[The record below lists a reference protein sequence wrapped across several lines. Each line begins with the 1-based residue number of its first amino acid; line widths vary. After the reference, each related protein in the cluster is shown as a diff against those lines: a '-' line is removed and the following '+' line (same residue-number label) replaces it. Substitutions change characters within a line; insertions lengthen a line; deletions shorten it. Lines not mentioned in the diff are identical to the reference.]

1 MDDDFDLMLDDIDF
15 DLDGSSSKKST
26 KPKNIVFSTGLDA
39 LDAMKDSF
47 DPRGKVKDIVRELMP
62 SAVRSEYSD
71 LESAMDEIKDEMD
84 KSVESVKDVLKDVS
98 GAFAD
103 FLPEGKMKNRLKDFA
118 KKEGYEDYGYKKT
131 KEEEE
136 NERIK
141 QALLE
146 ALGEN
151 ATEERNAAMVKQ
163 AMDEKREAN
172 SQLVLKH
179 VYAELKVMNNFN
191 TRITNKYYTK
201 SLELQ
206 YRNLYKMTELVEL
219 TKVGWEANRKQV
231 ESLLINSS
239 LPDVIKLKALQAA
252 NDPRLRERA
261 KRSYLGNYFK
271 RFNPFENL
279 KNNILK
285 NIKQQTQGFKSG
297 FEALLQGKQALDDI
311 KEAGMGLGPGM
322 FLGSMIG
329 DWLRANTL
337 GWVGDRLGSTTQGKR
352 GIFAFK
358 EMMADPRS
366 FFMGLKDKE
375 DGKSM
380 ASRWKRR
387 GFDAIARLTGT
398 PNKNRVDFI
407 NENLDDAKVF
417 DGRAHQAIV
426 KVIPGL
432 LSNIYG
438 AIKSGMRVSDDD
450 VKKNAIYYDNRTG
463 GFVTRQGMARN
474 LNRKLKSAMNK
485 DGYKRNLESLFREY
499 NGGEWGAA
507 DVFTEQEKR
516 KISGAMAKYLMSP
529 YNSGIN
535 LGVLTS
541 EEFLKNFQGKLRDK
555 LETRGAMLA
564 NRAREE
570 WTTHESVIGAL
581 RGIRES
587 LPNLND
593 DLQDM
598 FKSGHMDIARG
609 MKLVRQGPDG
619 RYRVNDTGV
628 DRAIMSTAGGIDFGT
643 EEQQQE
649 RPQTWR
655 DKWNNFWNSEEGSS
669 LGSDMRNIP
678 GVGAIVGFG
687 NRLRNTNT
695 FRAGASLF
703 NMGRNVLR
711 RGRNVITSRVESLA
725 NFLDQ
730 DEEVIVEQISNKKAK
745 IESVLSPDSLRSLPS
760 RAISTL
766 RSSFNSAQDAAS
778 KAMKDIDKKL
788 TDVQALGMSGT
799 TAAAGEQASKVYA
812 DAKKQISKASV
823 ALVEDLNTL
832 GLPPDKIKARLDQ
845 YKTQVKDIQAEA
857 EQRVRNNPQMQAIFA
872 SGGVA
877 SVVKASKVGVNVK
890 GIFGKLGKIGGIFG
904 FGGSGESGMADDVMV
919 GNQRLAKQEMKEK
932 LEAERAGSAQN
943 RMEKYKKE
951 LVADD
956 KNLNKK
962 SSFLGK
968 GMVKKL
974 AIGGIGLL
982 AINLLQKMGLGLED
996 LIGFGRGILGA
1007 LVETGKFLV
1016 PVIGA
1021 IGTVLGKVGSAIGW
1035 VASKFGWTDDDPENK
1050 KDGGGGGSA
1059 ASTLGKLAVYGGIAA
1074 GGIWAGRKVAAGV
1087 RGAIGVGKAAA
1098 GVLGLYGAGVQA
1110 GAKVTQAVAG
1120 TAANAAGAAVGAGAK
1135 AAGKSLLSRA
1145 GSLVTRKL
1153 MPAMG
1158 LYGLATGIGREDY
1171 SLLDAGM
1178 DMAMIAPGTVFG
1190 KGKELLGRL
1199 ISWFSKKPLG
1209 GVITSFLKRFGEKI
1223 TGPLERLQSTW
1234 RDKSSKFGKA
1244 KRMLTNPKLIKR
1256 VGKGVIGKAVAKFA
1270 ALALAATGIGAII
1283 SLAAWIFDLLGI
1295 LKGWLIEKLSFESA
1309 VSKEVLGVDVFDP
1322 KEQEALEI
1330 DEHEETEKA
1339 GKIEEKEEEKA
1350 VKKEEQKI
1358 QQKEYIEPKVSPV
1371 TAPKDTGYH
1380 IEVDKD
1386 GNVVATRNGIVM
1398 KFDKNMNF
1406 LEGDASNFKK
1416 VSYSPGGGVDN
1427 PRQIKPNFD
1436 FSKYNP
1442 PKYFQYTDIGS
1453 VSGWFES
1460 KNRPATVSSGVGDYG
1475 GVSYGTWQLAS
1486 RNGRVQEYLRTSKYR
1501 NEFAGMAINSP
1512 EFKAKW
1518 QEIGM
1523 RDPEGFQKDQEAFI
1537 RRTHYDIV
1545 ERNLRGIGLDLSKRS
1560 DALKAAVFSTAVHYG
1575 PAGAS
1580 RSITNA
1586 IFKAGLDPKTA
1597 SDEEII
1603 NAIYDY
1609 KMMTVDQKFPS
1620 SSASVRE
1627 GIRKRFAQ
1635 EKGMVMSLLGSLP
1648 APKTQ
1653 TDSVSDSGPNTE
1665 GVPEVKEPVMSPSVD
1680 RSAPSLQHTS
1690 ASVDSGKSMSTT
1702 FNTNTTVGLGPVQ
1715 DVLNRSLKVQEK
1727 MLKSLVEIA
1736 ANTAVFATA
1745 GKQQETQQQQPQS
1758 TFIPQPV
1765 ISLERRE
1772 RFDI

>member
-1 MDDDFDLMLDDIDF
+1 MAAMDDDFDLMLDDIDF

-84 KSVESVKDVLKDVS
+84 KSTEKMKDVLKDVS

-103 FLPEGKMKNRLKDFA
+103 FLPEGKMKNKLKDFA
-118 KKEGYEDYGYKKT
+118 KKEGYVDDGYKKT

-146 ALGEN
+146 AMGEN

-252 NDPRLRERA
+252 NDPRLKERA
-261 KRSYLGNYFK
+261 KRSYLGTYFK

-279 KNNILK
+279 KNNIIK
-285 NIKQQTQGFKSG
+285 NIREQTQGFTSG

-311 KEAGMGLGPGM
+311 RNAGMGLGPGM
-322 FLGSMIG
+322 FLGSMLG
-329 DWLRANTL
+329 DWIRSNTL
-337 GWVGDRLGSTTQGKR
+337 GWVGNKLGATKQGKR

-358 EMMADPRS
+358 EMMGDPRA
-366 FFMGLKDKE
+366 FFNSLKEKE
-375 DGKSM
+375 DGSTM

-387 GFDAIARLTGT
+387 GFDAIARLTGA

-438 AIKSGMRVSDDD
+438 AIKSGMRVTDDQ
-450 VKKNAIYYDNRTG
+450 VKANAIYYDNRTG

-474 LNRKLKSAMNK
+474 LNRKLKSVMNK

-535 LGVLTS
+535 VGVLTS
-541 EEFLKNFQGKLRDK
+541 EDFLKNFSGKLRDK
-555 LETRGAMLA
+555 LAAKGAVLRD
-564 NRAREE
+564 RASND
-570 WTTHESVIGAL
+570 WTVHESVMGAL

-619 RYRVNDTGV
+619 RYRVNETGV

-655 DKWNNFWNSEEGSS
+655 DRWNNFWSSEEGSS
-669 LGSDMRNIP
+669 LRSDMGNIP

-695 FRAGASLF
+695 FRAGAGLF

-711 RGRNVITSRVESLA
+711 RGRNAITSRVESLA

-799 TAAAGEQASKVYA
+799 TAAVGEQASKVYA
-812 DAKKQISKASV
+812 DAKKQISKLSV

-857 EQRVRNNPQMQAIFA
+857 EQKVRNNPQMQAIFA

-877 SVVKASKVGVNVK
+877 SVVKATKVGGGIK

-904 FGGSGESGMADDVMV
+904 FGGSGESAMADDVMV

-932 LEAERAGSAQN
+932 LEAERTGSAQN
-943 RMEKYKKE
+943 RMEKYKKD
-951 LVADD
+951 LLADD

-974 AIGGIGLL
+974 AIGGIGFL
-982 AINLLQKMGLGLED
+982 AISLLQKMGIGLED

-1007 LVETGKFLV
+1007 LVETGKFLI
-1016 PVIGA
+1016 PVVKT

-1050 KDGGGGGSA
+1050 KDDSGGSA
-1059 ASTLGKLAVYGGIAA
+1059 GSALGKLAVYGGLAYGGYRAA
-1074 GGIWAGRKVAAGV
+1074 KWGLGVGRTVAAGV
-1087 RGAIGVGKAAA
+1087 SGAGKL
-1098 GVLGLYGAGVQA
+1098 LGLYGAGVQA
-1110 GAKVTQAVAG
+1110 GAKVTQA
-1120 TAANAAGAAVGAGAK
+1120 AAGAGAK
-1135 AAGKSLLSRA
+1135 AAGKGLLRGA
-1145 GSLVTRKL
+1145 GRFLTRKALPL
-1153 MPAMG
+1153 MGA
-1158 LYGLATGIGREDY
+1158 YGLATGIGREDY
-1171 SLLDAGM
+1171 TMLDAGL
-1178 DMAMIAPGTVFG
+1178 DAMMLAPGKVLN
-1190 KGKELLGRL
+1190 KGKDLFMRL
-1199 ISWFSKKPLG
+1199 YSWFANKPGGQLLTRFLSAAKK
-1209 GVITSFLKRFGEKI
+1209 VIM
-1223 TGPLERLQSTW
+1223 GPLEKLSNTW
-1234 RDKSSKFGKA
+1234 NNSKSKIGYLKKALSK
-1244 KRMLTNPKLIKR
+1244 PKVIKR
-1256 VGKGVIGKAVAKFA
+1256 IGAKIIGKAMAKIA
-1270 ALALAATGIGAII
+1270 TLAIAVTGIGAII
-1283 SLAAWIFDLLGI
+1283 SLATWAWDLVKI
-1295 LKGWLIEKLSFESA
+1295 LSGWLWDKLSFESA
-1309 VSKEVLGVDVFDP
+1309 VSKQLLGVDLFDP
-1322 KEQEALEI
+1322 KEKEALEI
-1330 DEHEETEKA
+1330 DENEETEKA
-1339 GKIEEKEEEKA
+1339 EKIEQKEEETQKKEE
-1350 VKKEEQKI
+1350 KKEEQKI
-1358 QQKEYIEPKVSPV
+1358 QKKEYIEPKVSPIT
-1371 TAPKDTGYH
+1371 TASNNGSMNVEMLP
-1380 IEVDKD
+1380 D
-1386 GNVVATRNGIVM
+1386 GKIKATKNGTTM
-1398 KFDKNMNF
+1398 YFDKNMNY
-1406 LEGDASNFKK
+1406 LGTDDTSIKK
-1416 VSYSPGGGVDN
+1416 VSYNPDSGGVNN
-1427 PRQIKPNFD
+1427 PKQVKPNFD

-1460 KNRPATVSSGVGDYG
+1460 KNRPATVSSGAGDYG

-1486 RNGRVQEYLRTSKYR
+1486 RNGRVQEYLKTSRYR
-1501 NEFAGMAINSP
+1501 NEFAGMAVNSP

-1537 RRTHYDIV
+1537 RRTHYDIT

-1560 DALKAAVFSTAVHYG
+1560 DALKAAVFSTSVHYG
-1575 PAGAS
+1575 PSGAT

-1609 KMMTVDQKFPS
+1609 KMGTIDIKFKS
-1620 SSASVRE
+1620 SSASVRD
-1627 GIRKRFAQ
+1627 GIRNRFVQ
-1635 EKGMVMSLLGSLP
+1635 EKGMIMSLLGSLP
-1648 APKTQ
+1648 APKVQ
-1653 TDSVSDSGPNTE
+1653 TDNVANNEPSSGSVPTE
-1665 GVPEVKEPVMSPSVD
+1665 TTESPVSPRVE
-1680 RSAPSLQHTS
+1680 RSAPSLQQTT
-1690 ASVDSGKSMSTT
+1690 ASVDSGKPVSTT

-1736 ANTAVFATA
+1736 ANTAIFATA
-1745 GKQQETQQQQPQS
+1745 GKQQQEQQQSKS

-1765 ISLERRE
+1765 ISLDRRE